1 MWAGGLAQP
10 EVGPCGSS
18 ARCMSTLKPVPL
30 KCPAAASAIS
40 LMAWLA
46 ASTQLPAALS
56 KALVLDASTGG
67 GAGGSV
73 GSGVGVELT
82 SVALGMTEL
91 SEQPLSSSA
100 SARSI
105 GRRRTTRFM
114 DVMVPRPAASRP
126 AAVPHGRVSPH
137 RVKPSPDLV
146 WHPNCLL
153 RSAFSPTAYRPL
165 FRG

>member
-1 MWAGGLAQP
+1 MWAGGSAQP

-18 ARCMSTLKPVPL
+18 ARCISTLKLVSVRR
-30 KCPAAASAIS
+30 PAAASAIS
-40 LMAWLA
+40 LIAWLA

-73 GSGVGVELT
+73 GIGVGVELT

-100 SARSI
+100 SARSM

-114 DVMVPRPAASRP
+114 DVMVPRPVASPLTATALEREMPPRDVRRP
-126 AAVPHGRVSPH
+126 A
-137 RVKPSPDLV
+137 L
-146 WHPNCLL
+146 CLEL
-153 RSAFSPTAYRPL
+153 QAGVVVA
-165 FRG
+165 

>member
-1 MWAGGLAQP
+1 MWAGGAAQP
-10 EVGPCGSS
+10 EVGPWGSS
-18 ARCMSTLKPVPL
+18 ARCISTLKLVSVRR
-30 KCPAAASAIS
+30 PAAASAIS
-40 LMAWLA
+40 LIAWLA

-105 GRRRTTRFM
+105 GRSRTTLFM
-114 DVMVPRPAASRP
+114 DVMVPRRLASQP
-126 AAVPHGRVSPH
+126 AAVAHRRVLPH
-137 RVKPSPDLV
+137 RVKPSPD
-146 WHPNCLL
+146 
-153 RSAFSPTAYRPL
+153 
-165 FRG
+165 